1 MSNSRNRYE
10 LTQGALFAAIPL
22 QELERVILP
31 VTQPLDSPDVART
44 REIRAILLTRLYCR
58 MLADGLLISKG
69 WRICERV
76 ETRGQQSRYACWPV
90 APE

>member
-1 MSNSRNRYE
+1 MSKSRDHHA
-10 LTQGALFAAIPL
+10 LTQGAVFGAIPI
-22 QELERVILP
+22 QVLESVILP
-31 VTQPLDSPDVART
+31 APQHWGTPALKNV

-69 WRICERV
+69 WSISERV

>member
-44 REIRAILLTRLYCR
+44 REIRAILLTR
-58 MLADGLLISKG
+58 
-69 WRICERV
+69 
-76 ETRGQQSRYACWPV
+76 
-90 APE
+90 